1 MIHRLRIALAQI
13 NVTVGDLDG
22 NKQKVLHHL
31 DRARALGVDLVAF
44 PELVITGYPPE
55 DLLLKPAFIEAN
67 VKCLHEI
74 VVESRGLAAIVG
86 FVDAQDDLYNAAAV
100 IHDGTLAGV
109 YHKHYLP
116 NYSVFDEDRYFQ
128 AGQTSSVFVIR
139 GAIVGVS
146 IC

>member
-1 MIHRLRIALAQI
+1 M
-13 NVTVGDLDG
+13 
-22 NKQKVLHHL
+22 
-31 DRARALGVDLVAF
+31 
-44 PELVITGYPPE
+44 
-55 DLLLKPAFIEAN
+55 
-67 VKCLHEI
+67 
-74 VVESRGLAAIVG
+74 VESRGLAAIVG
-86 FVDAQDDLYNAAAV
+86 FVGAQDDLYNAAAV

-139 GAIVGVS
+139 GATVGVS